1 MTPPISKV
9 LFLINKALLRY
20 CVFSSKVENT
30 VLFKIIS
37 TLSTLLLLEVLNIGN
52 TGNDNGMLYI
62 YVERKGKAKQK
73 KIIGKAVHSA
83 IELIINKTLFK

>member
-1 MTPPISKV
+1 
-9 LFLINKALLRY
+9 
-20 CVFSSKVENT
+20 
-30 VLFKIIS
+30 
-37 TLSTLLLLEVLNIGN
+37 LSTLLLLEVLNIGN
-52 TGNDNGMLYI
+52 TGSDSGMLYI